1 VRVLAIVHQRDAGPG
16 VFAEAAAAAGHE
28 MVEWVPSEARSPD
41 ADAWGATIVLGGAM
55 DVDQEDEH
63 PWLRDEK
70 RLLGKLVEERA
81 PVLGVCLGAQLLAEV
96 AGGAAERAER
106 PEIGWHEV
114 ELTAEAEGDPV
125 IGGLPERFEA
135 FMWHSYE
142 ATPPNGAAP
151 LARSPVCVQAY
162 RAGDRAWGIQFH
174 AEVTE
179 AIVSAWLADYRKDR
193 DAVRMGVDPAALR
206 GETRQRIGR
215 WNELG
220 RGLCARFLA
229 VVSRE

>member
-1 VRVLAIVHQRDAGPG
+1 VRVLAIVNQRDAGPG
-16 VFAEAAAAAGHE
+16 VFGDAAASTGHE
-28 MVEWVPSEARSPD
+28 LVEWVPAEGPPPNP
-41 ADAWGATIVLGGAM
+41 DAWGAAIVLGGAM
-55 DVDQEDEH
+55 NVDQEGEH

-70 RLLGKLVEERA
+70 RLVGRLLDRET

-96 AGGAAERAER
+96 AGGAARRAER
-106 PEIGWHEV
+106 PEIGWHPV
-114 ELTAEAEGDPV
+114 ELTAEADADPV
-125 IGGLPERFEA
+125 IGTLPRRFEA

-142 ATPPNGAAP
+142 ATPPDGAAA

-193 DAVRMGVDPAALR
+193 DAIRMGVDPDALR
-206 GETRQRIGR
+206 GETRKRIGC

-220 RGLCARFLA
+220 RGLCAHFLA
-229 VVSRE
+229 VATRE